1 MLHSTRGIFLH
12 KINYSESSLIVKIYT
27 EKFGLQSYMLKGA
40 KRKKKQN
47 TVNILQHLALLD
59 MEVYHRPKSNL
70 QKIKEYKLH
79 KPFQSIPYR
88 IQKSTLALFIN
99 ELIMKTIGGEEA
111 APELFGFLYDEIDL
125 LDRTDGSVADFHL
138 NFMAKYSRLLGFSP
152 LGNYSGDT
160 PCFDMAEGIFSG
172 HTPGHPYYLD
182 ESDSK
187 AFSELINHDN
197 SDLQKAQLT
206 KNQRDRLLLKMIEY
220 YRLHNPDMDEMKTL
234 PVLRNLFS

>member
-138 NFMAKYSRLLGFSP
+138 NFMAKYSSLLGFSP
-152 LGNYSGDT
+152 SGD
-160 PCFDMAEGIFSG
+160 
-172 HTPGHPYYLD
+172 
-182 ESDSK
+182 
-187 AFSELINHDN
+187 
-197 SDLQKAQLT
+197 
-206 KNQRDRLLLKMIEY
+206 
-220 YRLHNPDMDEMKTL
+220 
-234 PVLRNLFS
+234 